1 MIEKTCSLLEDDL
14 QAKWTFLTSSIGQ
27 KLTYHQSLQYPSDM
41 WPHVER
47 LDTILWR
54 MIEAATGLHIPQPLL
69 PPGPRGMWSPVAASS
84 ILHRIVSSRS
94 TCGRMSLGYWR
105 DWW

>member
-1 MIEKTCSLLEDDL
+1 MGSSSYGIGIGSDAYVNAYLTSIEEDIKEVAKKTCSLLEDDL

-47 LDTILWR
+47 LDMILWR

-69 PPGPRGMWSPVAASS
+69 PPGPR
-84 ILHRIVSSRS
+84 
-94 TCGRMSLGYWR
+94 
-105 DWW
+105 D